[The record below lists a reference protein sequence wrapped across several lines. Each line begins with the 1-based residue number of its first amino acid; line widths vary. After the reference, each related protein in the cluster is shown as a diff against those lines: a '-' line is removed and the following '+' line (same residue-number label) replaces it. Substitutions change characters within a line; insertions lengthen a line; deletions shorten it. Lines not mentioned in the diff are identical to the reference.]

1 MWGWIIAGAE
11 LAIIAGMGYA
21 LWRITQRAFLLDEI
35 VQYIANDVE
44 INLMHF
50 GKMLNSN
57 VLSNEPEVATAHKNM
72 VVMAERLNEI
82 FTRMEE
88 STGLHLRPDTRP
100 PRPKVV

>member
-1 MWGWIIAGAE
+1 MWGWIIAGIE
-11 LAIIAGMGYA
+11 LLIIMGMSYT
-21 LWRITQRAFLLDEI
+21 LWRVMQRAFLLDEV

-57 VLSNEPEVATAHKNM
+57 VLSNDPEVVAAHKNM
-72 VVMAERLNEI
+72 VIMAQRLNEI